1 MINSRTV
8 RVKSAIAT
16 GLFLLVSVIIPY
28 ISFDTGFAATTQAET
43 TEKSTLSER
52 IKTYKAGIKTK
63 IANNAQTKIALHCSV
78 AQENTK
84 TLTTRMKIV
93 EKKRNAAYSNITKQL
108 NTLLKRLDNQAYETT
123 SLKDNITVLE
133 GKTTDFKTSMAGYT
147 QSLDD
152 LSTMDCKK
160 DPLAFIGALQA
171 ARKSHEKILPM
182 ITDIREYITNTIK
195 PSLVQVRQ
203 QIESGNT
210 TGGDLSQ

>member
-8 RVKSAIAT
+8 RLKRAVVAF
-16 GLFLLVSVIIPY
+16 LFLLIGVIVPYLSFSVG
-28 ISFDTGFAATTQAET
+28 SAATVQAET
-43 TEKSTLSER
+43 SEKSTLSER

-63 IANNAQTKIALHCSV
+63 IAKNAQTKIALHCSV

-84 TLTTRMKIV
+84 TLTTRMKTV
-93 EKKRNAAYSNITKQL
+93 EKNRNAAYSNITKQL

>member
-1 MINSRTV
+1 MINSRPV
-8 RVKSAIAT
+8 RLKRAVTAY
-16 GLFLLVSVIIPY
+16 LFLFIGVIIPY
-28 ISFDTGFAATTQAET
+28 LSFSAVSAAPVQAQI

-63 IANNAQTKIALHCSV
+63 IASNAQAKIVLHCSV
-78 AQENTK
+78 AQENAK
-84 TLTTRMKIV
+84 TLTTRMKTV
-93 EKKRNAAYSNITKQL
+93 EKNRNTAYANITKQL
-108 NTLLKRLDNQAYETT
+108 NTLLKRLDNQAYEIT

-147 QSLDD
+147 QTLDD
-152 LSTMDCKK
+152 LSNMDCKK
-160 DPLAFIGALQA
+160 DPLAFIGALQT
-171 ARKSHEKILPM
+171 ARKYHEKILPM

-210 TGGDLSQ
+210 TGGDLSR